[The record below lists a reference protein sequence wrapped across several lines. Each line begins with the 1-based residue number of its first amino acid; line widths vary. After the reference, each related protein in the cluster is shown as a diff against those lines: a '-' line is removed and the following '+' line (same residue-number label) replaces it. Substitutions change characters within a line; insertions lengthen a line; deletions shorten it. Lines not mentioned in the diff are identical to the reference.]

1 MDLSWIT
8 AEVNGLVTQVG
19 EFILSERQRFQQN
32 SVESKGLNQLVSY
45 VDIEAE
51 KQLVAGL
58 KQLIPDSGF
67 ITEENTT
74 DNELKEYNWIID
86 PLDGTTNFIHHVP
99 VFSISVAL
107 VKGNDILI
115 GVVYE
120 LGRKD
125 LFTSRKGGGAWLN
138 GKPIHVSDCS
148 QLSKSLLA
156 TGFPYYEFEQ
166 LNEYIELLKQFMKS
180 CHGLRRMGS
189 AAVDLAY
196 VASGKFEGFFEI
208 GLNAWD
214 VAAGVLLVKEA
225 GGEVKDFNGGEDYLF
240 GKHII
245 ASNSLVH
252 KEFSEVIYTCFKP

>member
-1 MDLSWIT
+1 MDLSHIT

-19 EFILSERQRFQQN
+19 EFILNERHNFQQS

-51 KQLVAGL
+51 KRLVKGL
-58 KQLIPDSGF
+58 RELIPESGF

-74 DNELKEYNWIID
+74 DKELKEYNWIID

-107 VKGNDILI
+107 VKGNEILI

-138 GKPIHVSDCS
+138 GKQIKVSDCS

-214 VAAGVLLVKEA
+214 VAAGILLVKEA
-225 GGEVKDFNGGEDYLF
+225 GGEVRDFKGGEDYLF
-240 GKHII
+240 GKQII

-252 KEFSEVIYTCFKP
+252 NEFSDIIYKQFKH